1 MNLQARDESVC
12 SDGYGWRCQQCCTF
26 KTVRN
31 DSFFSKSRLSLQKR
45 LLLMHFWSR
54 DCPVTDAA
62 DEVEVIE
69 KSAVQVFQYFQEVC
83 SWRLVSHDQ
92 SILRRTI

>member
-1 MNLQARDESVC
+1 MKVC
-12 SDGYGWRCQQCCTF
+12 AVMG
-26 KTVRN
+26 TVGDVSNVAHLRLSGM
-31 DSFFSKSRLSLQKR
+31 SFFSKSRLSLQKR

-54 DCPVTDAA
+54 DCPMTDAA
-62 DEVEVIE
+62 DEVEVTE

>member
-12 SDGYGWRCQQCCTF
+12 SDWYGWRCQQCCTF
-26 KTVRN
+26 KSVRN

-62 DEVEVIE
+62 DEVEVTQRRVLYRCF
-69 KSAVQVFQYFQEVC
+69 STFRRFVPGAW
-83 SWRLVSHDQ
+83 SPM
-92 SILRRTI
+92 ILQ